1 MRGDDV
7 STDAIVMLKED
18 HTRVKKLFR
27 EFEQTGKNANQTRN
41 RIVSRILEE
50 LTVHTYLENEVLYP
64 EVRRLVPDLEDDILE
79 SYEEHH
85 VADVLCFEL
94 STMDADDERFVAK
107 TTVLIESVTHHI
119 NEEEQD
125 WFPKVREALGRKQ
138 LQDIGARMEQL
149 RGNAPR
155 KPHQPS
161 ALKKAIDAI
170 LR

>member
-1 MRGDDV
+1 SLTALRPGIPTKSPAGPAPAGSREMRGDDV

-50 LTVHTYLENEVLYP
+50 LTVPTYLENEVLYP

-94 STMDADDERFVAK
+94 STM
-107 TTVLIESVTHHI
+107 
-119 NEEEQD
+119 
-125 WFPKVREALGRKQ
+125 
-138 LQDIGARMEQL
+138 
-149 RGNAPR
+149 
-155 KPHQPS
+155 
-161 ALKKAIDAI
+161 
-170 LR
+170 